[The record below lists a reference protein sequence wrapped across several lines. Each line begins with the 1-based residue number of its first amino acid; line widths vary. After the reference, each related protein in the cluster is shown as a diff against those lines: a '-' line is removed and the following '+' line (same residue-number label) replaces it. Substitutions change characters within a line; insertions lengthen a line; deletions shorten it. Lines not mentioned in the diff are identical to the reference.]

1 MVSNYLDESNRLFI
15 VMVLYAKLTFYLCTV
30 ELILFDE
37 QFYEFRHMHA
47 VIQ

>member
-15 VMVLYAKLTFYLCTV
+15 VIVLYAKLTIYLCTV

-47 VIQ
+47 VI